1 MMVTIP
7 FKTRLEPDGILS
19 LRVPTGLPEADV
31 EVVVVVQPL
40 PLRTEEWPENFF
52 NETYGAFA
60 GSPIE
65 REGQGEFSDREVLR

>member
-1 MMVTIP
+1 MVTIP
-7 FKTRLEPDGILS
+7 VKTRLEPDGILN